1 MKGDRQMFKKKK
13 SSRNGFKLIAMSFAA
28 FVLMLGI
35 IGGSLAWLVAK
46 TDPIV
51 NVFTYGGIQ
60 ITLTETTGT
69 GSGIERYYKMTPG
82 KTLAKDP
89 TLTVEAGSEDCWLYV
104 KIDESSVERLSDY
117 IEYTVADGWTALDG
131 VSGVYYRPV
140 NSSDVDVS
148 YGILKDDCVTVKGSV
163 TADML
168 AKLDNTNYP
177 KLTFTGYAVQRDA
190 TIPEIASAASAW
202 SLVSGN

>member
-1 MKGDRQMFKKKK
+1 MFKKKK
-13 SSRNGFKLIAMSFAA
+13 SSRNGFKLVAMSFAA

-51 NVFTYGGIQ
+51 HVFTYGGIQ

-89 TLTVEAGSEDCWLYV
+89 TLTVESGSEDCWLYV

-148 YGILKDDCVTVKGSV
+148 YSILKDDCVTVKGSV

-177 KLTFTGYAVQRDA
+177 KLTFTGYAVQRD
-190 TIPEIASAASAW
+190 TNIPEIASAASAW
-202 SLVSGN
+202 TLVSGN